1 MLIRA
6 LCDYYDV
13 LAEQGKVLPEGYSN
27 VGIHYLIALNP
38 DGSLESIIDDQDT
51 VRTERKGKIKETKFP
66 KNMVLPKRTEKSSID
81 GNIIEHRP
89 LYIFGLNYDAE
100 TASLTSE
107 DRTDK
112 AKKSHAAFVEKNLDF
127 VDGIHVPV
135 VVAYQNFLLRW
146 NPAEETQNEE
156 LLKLG
161 KAISTSR
168 FAFCLA
174 GRPDILLH
182 EVPELK
188 NKWEIFCKNSASEA
202 VVKAQCS
209 ITGEYLPI
217 ARIHDKIR
225 NVPSGSTMGNTLIS
239 YKNPS
244 ESSYGKEQ
252 SYNSGIS
259 ESAMKKYTQALN
271 DLIADKRHRTQ
282 IGDTTYIHWAASG
295 NDSCDDMFNALV
307 FGDSMGAEATDIW
320 VSSVLETARA
330 GTAATDNGTNMI
342 DSDVYFYVVGL
353 KPNSARLAVKCVY
366 RQSFGKMIENILQH
380 ISDMKISED
389 SKPVPL
395 WKIGKELVSPKSSNE
410 TVSPAIMSKILDAV
424 INGTAYP
431 ETLLSTVVRR
441 VKTDS
446 DTEEN
451 NYIKMNDIRMG
462 LIKACINRNARMNG
476 RKVEMKM
483 ALDTENVNPAYLCG
497 RLFFVLENIQQQA
510 SGYNLNRTIKD
521 AYFASAST
529 RPAVVFPKLLSLA
542 QHHMAKL
549 DNSRYQDQEIS
560 DLLSKLGNE
569 FPKMLSLTDQGIFML
584 GYYHQKNDTIKRMKA
599 AKAAAKN

>member
-1 MLIRA
+1 
-6 LCDYYDV
+6 
-13 LAEQGKVLPEGYSN
+13 
-27 VGIHYLIALNP
+27 
-38 DGSLESIIDDQDT
+38 
-51 VRTERKGKIKETKFP
+51 
-66 KNMVLPKRTEKSSID
+66 
-81 GNIIEHRP
+81 
-89 LYIFGLNYDAE
+89 
-100 TASLTSE
+100 
-107 DRTDK
+107 
-112 AKKSHAAFVEKNLDF
+112 
-127 VDGIHVPV
+127 
-135 VVAYQNFLLRW
+135 
-146 NPAEETQNEE
+146 
-156 LLKLG
+156 
-161 KAISTSR
+161 
-168 FAFCLA
+168 
-174 GRPDILLH
+174 
-182 EVPELK
+182 
-188 NKWEIFCKNSASEA
+188 
-202 VVKAQCS
+202 
-209 ITGEYLPI
+209 
-217 ARIHDKIR
+217 
-225 NVPSGSTMGNTLIS
+225 
-239 YKNPS
+239 
-244 ESSYGKEQ
+244 
-252 SYNSGIS
+252 
-259 ESAMKKYTQALN
+259 MKKYTQALN

-307 FGDSMGAEATDIW
+307 FGDSMDAEATDIW

-330 GTAATDNGTNMI
+330 GTAAAGNGTNMI